1 MLGWR
6 LGLALKQVL
15 STRLIHLLWQI
26 QLQICCVSIRL
37 PQSANQRF
45 LMSSV
50 DWASSITKM
59 ENGLDLNPQEAQD
72 LMREVLEDRADKETL
87 KQFLLALK
95 SKGETA
101 EEVGALVAQMYE
113 HCAPIKIEERSV
125 DTVGTG
131 GDGAH
136 TINISTT
143 AAIIA
148 AAAGS
153 RVVKH
158 GNRAASSKSGAGD
171 LLEVLGVAINL
182 DGAKVASTVSELG
195 IGFCFAPVFH
205 PAMRFAA
212 PARKELATATVFN
225 VLGPLANPARPKAA
239 AIGVAN
245 ERMHLVMAQ
254 VLADRGV
261 EGFVFRGD
269 DGLDEI
275 TLATTTSVLTIG
287 GGEITSDR
295 IDAKDFG
302 LANAP
307 ISALVGGD
315 ANENARITN
324 AIFAGEKG
332 APRDAVLLNAAAAI
346 AAFDGQVGQSIHERI
361 SASLLKATDAVDSG
375 AATNLLTR
383 WVTLSQELANS

>member
-1 MLGWR
+1 
-6 LGLALKQVL
+6 
-15 STRLIHLLWQI
+15 
-26 QLQICCVSIRL
+26 
-37 PQSANQRF
+37 
-45 LMSSV
+45 MSSL
-50 DWASSITKM
+50 DWAAVIAKLES
-59 ENGLDLNPQEAQD
+59 GLDLEPQEAQSI
-72 LMREVLEDRADKETL
+72 MREVLEDRADKELL
-87 KQFLLALK
+87 KTFLLSLK
-95 SKGETA
+95 KKGETS
-101 EEVGALVAQMYE
+101 EEVGALVEQMYRF
-113 HCAPIKIEERSV
+113 CAPISIKERAV

-148 AAAGS
+148 AAAGA

-171 LLEVLGVAINL
+171 LLEALGVAINL
-182 DGAKVASTVSELG
+182 DGEKVAKTVAELG

-212 PARKELATATVFN
+212 PARKELGTATVFN
-225 VLGPLANPARPKAA
+225 ILGPLANPAKPKAA

-254 VLADRGV
+254 VLAERGV

-287 GGEITSDR
+287 NREIASDR
-295 IDAKDFG
+295 VDAKDFG
-302 LANAP
+302 ISNAP
-307 ISALVGGD
+307 VSALVGGD
-315 ANENARITN
+315 AQENARITK
-324 AIFAGEKG
+324 AIFAGERG

-346 AAFDGQVGQSIHERI
+346 AAFDGELSLTVHERI
-361 SASLLKATDAVDSG
+361 SKSLKKAEAAVDSG
-375 AATNLLTR
+375 KAGALLDS
-383 WVTLSQELANS
+383 WVVLSNQLIAG

>member
-1 MLGWR
+1 MSAIDWD
-6 LGLALKQVL
+6 A
-15 STRLIHLLWQI
+15 
-26 QLQICCVSIRL
+26 SISKL
-37 PQSANQRF
+37 ES
-45 LMSSV
+45 
-50 DWASSITKM
+50 
-59 ENGLDLNPQEAQD
+59 GLDLAPQEAQL
-72 LMREVLEDRADKETL
+72 LMREVLEDRADKEVL
-87 KQFLLALK
+87 KRFLLALK
-95 SKGETA
+95 SKGETP
-101 EEVGALVAQMYE
+101 EEVGALVEQMFL
-113 HCAPIKIEERSV
+113 HCAPIKITERAV

-171 LLEVLGVAINL
+171 LLEALGVAINL
-182 DGAKVASTVSELG
+182 DGTKVARTVADLG

-212 PARKELATATVFN
+212 PARKELGTPTVFN
-225 VLGPLANPARPKAA
+225 ILGPLANPARPKAA

-275 TLATTTSVLTIG
+275 TLATSTSVLTLG
-287 GGEITSDR
+287 NGEITSDR

-302 LANAP
+302 LENAP
-307 ISALVGGD
+307 IAALVGGD
-315 ANENARITN
+315 ANENARITK

-346 AAFDGQVGQSIHERI
+346 AAFDGDMSQGIHERI
-361 SASLLKATDAVDSG
+361 SKSLTKAITAVDSG
-375 AATNLLTR
+375 AAADLLDR
-383 WVTLSQELANS
+383 WVVLSQSLSAN

>member
-1 MLGWR
+1 MS
-6 LGLALKQVL
+6 Q
-15 STRLIHLLWQI
+15 LLWDENI
-26 QLQICCVSIRL
+26 AI
-37 PQSANQRF
+37 
-45 LMSSV
+45 V
-50 DWASSITKM
+50 DS
-59 ENGLDLNPQEAQD
+59 GLDLD
-72 LMREVLEDRADKETL
+72 VDRVQWCMNEILNGAADNSTIKR
-87 KQFLLALK
+87 FLIALK
-95 SKGETA
+95 NKGESP
-101 EEVGALVAQMYE
+101 EEVGALVAQMYQ
-113 HCAPIKIEERSV
+113 HCAPISITERAV

-143 AAIIA
+143 SAGIA
-148 AAAGS
+148 AAAGAK
-153 RVVKH
+153 VIKH
-158 GNRAASSKSGAGD
+158 GNRAASSKSGSAD
-171 LLEVLGVAINL
+171 LLENLGININL
-182 DGAKVASTVSELG
+182 HGQAVEESFATLG

-225 VLGPLANPARPKAA
+225 ILGPLANPAKPKAA

-245 ERMHLVMAQ
+245 DRMHLVMAQ
-254 VLADRGV
+254 VLAERGV

-287 GGEITSDR
+287 NGEISSDR
-295 IDAKDFG
+295 IDAKDFS

-315 ANENARITN
+315 AQENARITK
-324 AIFAGEKG
+324 AIFAGERG

-346 AAFDGQVGQSIHERI
+346 AAFDGEFELSIYERL
-361 SASLLKATDAVDSG
+361 SKSLKKATESVDSG
-375 AATNLLTR
+375 K
-383 WVTLSQELANS
+383 ANSLLGEWVLLSNKLAAN

>member
-1 MLGWR
+1 
-6 LGLALKQVL
+6 
-15 STRLIHLLWQI
+15 
-26 QLQICCVSIRL
+26 
-37 PQSANQRF
+37 
-45 LMSSV
+45 
-50 DWASSITKM
+50 M
-59 ENGLDLNPQEAQD
+59 ESGLDLQPLEAQA
-72 LMREVLEDRADKETL
+72 LMREVLEDRCDKEVL
-87 KQFLLALK
+87 KRFLLALK
-95 SKGETA
+95 NKGETS
-101 EEVGALVAQMYE
+101 EEVGALVAQMYA
-113 HCAPIKIEERSV
+113 HSAPIKIVDRAV

-131 GDGAH
+131 GDGAN

-148 AAAGS
+148 AAAGA

-171 LLEVLGVAINL
+171 LLEALGVAISL
-182 DGAKVASTVSELG
+182 DGEKVAKTVSELG

-212 PARKELATATVFN
+212 PARKELGTATVFN
-225 VLGPLANPARPKAA
+225 ILGPLANPARPKAA

-254 VLADRGV
+254 VLAERGV

-287 GGEITSDR
+287 NGEISSDR
-295 IDAKDFG
+295 IDASDFG

-307 ISALVGGD
+307 ISELVGGD
-315 ANENARITN
+315 AAENAVITR

-346 AAFDGQVGQSIHERI
+346 AAFDGEFELGVKERI
-361 SASLLKATDAVDSG
+361 SKSLKRAADAVDSG
-375 AATNLLTR
+375 TVTDLLNR
-383 WVTLSQELANS
+383 WVKLSQELANT

>member
-1 MLGWR
+1 
-6 LGLALKQVL
+6 
-15 STRLIHLLWQI
+15 
-26 QLQICCVSIRL
+26 
-37 PQSANQRF
+37 
-45 LMSSV
+45 
-50 DWASSITKM
+50 
-59 ENGLDLNPQEAQD
+59 
-72 LMREVLEDRADKETL
+72 MREVLEDRADKELL
-87 KQFLLALK
+87 KSFLIALK
-95 SKGETA
+95 NKGETP
-101 EEVGALVAQMYE
+101 EEVGALVSQMYQF
-113 HCAPIKIEERSV
+113 CAPITINERAV

-171 LLEVLGVAINL
+171 LLEALGVAINL
-182 DGAKVASTVSELG
+182 DGANVAQTVAELG
-195 IGFCFAPVFH
+195 IGFCFAPIFH

-225 VLGPLANPARPKAA
+225 ILGPLANPAKPKAA

-245 ERMHLVMAQ
+245 DRMHLVMAQ
-254 VLADRGV
+254 VLAERGV

-287 GGEITSDR
+287 NGEISSDR
-295 IDAKDFG
+295 IDAKDFSI
-302 LANAP
+302 ANAP

-315 ANENARITN
+315 AQENARITR
-324 AIFAGEKG
+324 AIFAGERG

-346 AAFDGQVGQSIHERI
+346 AAFDGEFELSIHERLSKSLQKATESI
-361 SASLLKATDAVDSG
+361 DAGKANSLLDEWVLLSNKL
-375 AATNLLTR
+375 AAN
-383 WVTLSQELANS
+383 